1 LTEEELAERRQ
12 KRKEAAEKRAKLAEE
27 DHQRQMVRRRQRLE
41 DFWRR
46 GGYSSCN
53 VSLESEE
60 EIENETENDFSI
72 DLGDDDD
79 QNTGTIQFVV
89 GDVTHPQST
98 GNKDAI
104 IVHCVDDSGQW
115 GHGGLFTAISG
126 RSTQPKSQYEMA
138 AKMRDLSLGDCHI
151 IPVDDVN
158 SRDSGSDLVALV
170 VAQRRGRHNQ
180 VSGVKLSALEEGLQR
195 VAQVA
200 KTRKA
205 SVHLPR
211 IGHSTPNFN
220 WYGTERVIRKRLASR
235 GIPTFVYYFSSHS
248 RNKVLPI
255 SPASA
260 ATANDPHD
268 RRDMNEISE
277 FDELVSADLRK
288 EEQGHAVQYLSGLR
302 VYFYGVDDVK
312 KRALE
317 SKVVAH
323 GGDVTSTVGPD
334 VTHVVCDNCWPQEIE
349 SLDLTAVPVSFL
361 WLEECIKRGNIV
373 SVADYIVVSE

>member
-1 LTEEELAERRQ
+1 MCC
-12 KRKEAAEKRAKLAEE
+12 
-27 DHQRQMVRRRQRLE
+27 HSYVLE
-41 DFWRR
+41 
-46 GGYSSCN
+46 
-53 VSLESEE
+53 
-60 EIENETENDFSI
+60 
-72 DLGDDDD
+72 
-79 QNTGTIQFVV
+79 
-89 GDVTHPQST
+89 
-98 GNKDAI
+98 
-104 IVHCVDDSGQW
+104 
-115 GHGGLFTAISG
+115 
-126 RSTQPKSQYEMA
+126 
-138 AKMRDLSLGDCHI
+138 
-151 IPVDDVN
+151 
-158 SRDSGSDLVALV
+158 V
-170 VAQRRGRHNQ
+170 VASCL
-180 VSGVKLSALEEGLQR
+180 V
-195 VAQVA
+195 
-200 KTRKA
+200 A